1 MYLFLNVVFLIKLKG
16 YIPHKISIFTA
27 FMEIDFL
34 DRNNFSIDWA
44 TVLFIITFATIVIT
58 RLTFPNRFDDFIKLG
73 FSNKY
78 LSTYRDSNNMKS
90 SFTISMF
97 FVQMVSLSLFVH
109 YIISLI
115 GYSDLHSF
123 PFYIRILSILIF
135 FVLVKYFVEKIIA
148 VWFNAEDFA
157 EQYNLVKV
165 SYRSFLGLIL
175 FPVIAILF
183 YNQFNVPYFLW
194 IVVGLFLIFNGILFI
209 MLLKNYQKL
218 FSKFLFYFILYL
230 CTFEIAPYV
239 ILYHWFVISKT

>member
-1 MYLFLNVVFLIKLKG
+1 M
-16 YIPHKISIFTA
+16 
-27 FMEIDFL
+27 
-34 DRNNFSIDWA
+34 
-44 TVLFIITFATIVIT
+44 
-58 RLTFPNRFDDFIKLG
+58 
-73 FSNKY
+73 
-78 LSTYRDSNNMKS
+78 
-90 SFTISMF
+90 
-97 FVQMVSLSLFVH
+97 
-109 YIISLI
+109 
-115 GYSDLHSF
+115 
-123 PFYIRILSILIF
+123 
-135 FVLVKYFVEKIIA
+135 VKYFVEKIIA
-148 VWFNAEDFA
+148 VCFNAEDFA